1 MLSLELCNI
10 FLKNSKF
17 NWATSIQLFKVSVIS
32 YCIKWL
38 YRNQFVSWLLALYAY
53 GNALQKLGN

>member
-1 MLSLELCNI
+1 MLGLEFCNI

-32 YCIKWL
+32 YSLKWL
-38 YRNQFVSWLLALYAY
+38 SQNQFVSWLLAVYAY
-53 GNALQKLGN
+53 GNALQKLWN